1 MYLNIKKYESINI
14 YVLLQNNVIIGM
26 YTNFTE
32 ANTAKQLMQ
41 TKYKHKETNSWIIL

>member
-26 YTNFTE
+26 YKTFE
-32 ANTAKQLMQ
+32 DANTAKQLMQ
-41 TKYKHKETNSWIIL
+41 NKYIHIETNSWIIL